1 MSPFEINVLRF
12 IFTFDNILVALMP
25 WLKAMSVA
33 TVIIVTVLLTR
44 KIIRRRTG
52 FAKR

>member
-12 IFTFDNILVALMP
+12 IFTLDNILVALMP
-25 WLKAMSVA
+25 WLKAVSAAALATGVA
-33 TVIIVTVLLTR
+33 MLTR
-44 KIIRRRTG
+44 TIIRRRTG